1 MQVHRASTAL
11 LPDHT
16 DRRSSRIHYYSQLC
30 FRLRDTLQLSSITD
44 RMCRIGVPRKLSSRP
59 ERQRRIT
66 ADLRHCAERRSTG
79 RLIEPTFRPSPDD
92 KIACRPNTE
101 ALVLPIERGED
112 DWPAPKL
119 KQEGFRPLPET
130 ALRRVYQDYQCSGFD
145 LQLLVFL
152 PSAMNSNDPAL

>member
-1 MQVHRASTAL
+1 MHCGS
-11 LPDHT
+11 HF
-16 DRRSSRIHYYSQLC
+16 C

-112 DWPAPKL
+112 DWPARKL
-119 KQEGFRPLPET
+119 ARRLQ
-130 ALRRVYQDYQCSGFD
+130 ALTRDCSSNYPCSGFD

-152 PSAMNSNDPAL
+152 PSAMNSNDPVSIVRTRRLSSSVRATRRRTL